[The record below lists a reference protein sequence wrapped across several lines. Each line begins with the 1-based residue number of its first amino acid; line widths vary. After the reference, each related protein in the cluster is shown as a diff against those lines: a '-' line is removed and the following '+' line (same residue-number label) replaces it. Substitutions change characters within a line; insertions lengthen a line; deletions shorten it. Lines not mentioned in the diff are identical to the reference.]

1 MTHERL
7 VPLQEQRKA
16 FQEMWLGFL
25 KHKVESGGWKCP
37 VLVWGVGTREIA
49 SLTDTISTAAPQPV
63 QEGAGGHA

>member
-25 KHKVESGGWKCP
+25 KHKVESGGWKCRFWCGE
-37 VLVWGVGTREIA
+37 WG
-49 SLTDTISTAAPQPV
+49 
-63 QEGAGGHA
+63 QEKLLP